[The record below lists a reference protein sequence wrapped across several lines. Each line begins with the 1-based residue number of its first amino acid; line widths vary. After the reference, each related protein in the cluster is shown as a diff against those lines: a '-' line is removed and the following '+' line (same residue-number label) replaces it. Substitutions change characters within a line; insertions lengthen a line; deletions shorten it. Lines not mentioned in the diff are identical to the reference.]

1 MDKKR
6 FFINLISNFFSALS
20 GIGISF
26 FLTPYIVETLGKEA
40 YGFFPLS
47 NNFIM
52 YAGIITTALNS
63 MSGRFITISLEQKD
77 IKKVNVYFN
86 SVLFGN
92 IIISLFFIL
101 ISVLFYF
108 FIDKIL
114 NIPINLFTDVRLLFM
129 LMFISL
135 IIGVSSSIFSV
146 AAFALNRLDKLAIN
160 NIIANVLKLI
170 LIILMFYF
178 LTPKIYFLG
187 ISAIVTSIY
196 FFYANYRI
204 TKKILPEVHISASMF
219 SSSALTLLV
228 GSGICNSVL
237 ALSNVVNSQLDLFI
251 ANKFFQAS
259 GMGVLS
265 LTKVVPS
272 AIQVLCSI
280 IVPVFLPEM
289 IKAYARNDLGKL
301 KNILVFSFKV
311 IFLVVI
317 IPLAVF
323 FVYGDDFFR
332 LWLPGEDHQTLYYIS
347 IITLVPFIIHATIET
362 IHHVF
367 VITNKLKIAS
377 FWGIFIAF
385 FNFILVILLCS
396 YSNLGIY
403 SIPIGALIAGGIS
416 HLFFTP
422 LYASFCL
429 QESKWFFILKII
441 KGLLGFIMLVAVTY
455 AWKSVNLIAVDS
467 WMTFITNTLIIG
479 GTLFLITLFIKFD
492 KAVLFQIINKLKQKI
507 NL

>member
-6 FFINLISNFFSALS
+6 FFINLISNFLSALS

-114 NIPINLFTDVRLLFM
+114 NIPVNLLADVRLLFM

-160 NIIANVLKLI
+160 NIIVNVLKLVV
-170 LIILMFYF
+170 IIAMFYF
-178 LTPKIYFLG
+178 FTPKIYFLG
-187 ISAIVTSIY
+187 VSAVATSIY
-196 FFYANYRI
+196 FFYANYKI
-204 TKKILPEVHISASMF
+204 TKKILPEVYISTSMF
-219 SSSALTLLV
+219 SWSALTLLV
-228 GSGICNSVL
+228 GSGIWNSVL
-237 ALSNVVNSQLDLFI
+237 ALSNVINSQLDLFI

-259 GMGVLS
+259 GMGMLS

-272 AIQVLCSI
+272 AVQILCSI

-301 KNILVFSFKV
+301 KNILTFSFKV
-311 IFLVVI
+311 IFLVVMV
-317 IPLAVF
+317 PLAVF

-332 LWLPGEDHQTLYYIS
+332 LWLPGEDHKTLYYIS
-347 IITLVPFIIHATIET
+347 VITLIPFIIHATIET

-385 FNFILVILLCS
+385 FNFTLVILLCS

-429 QESKWFFILKII
+429 QESKWYFMKKIVNGLLSFMVLTGIAYLWKIANLITVTSWITFFI
-441 KGLLGFIMLVAVTY
+441 
-455 AWKSVNLIAVDS
+455 
-467 WMTFITNTLIIG
+467 NTLIIG
-479 GTLFLITLFIKFD
+479 CVLFAITLWVKFD
-492 KAVLFQIINKLKQKI
+492 KATLIEIFIKI
-507 NL
+507 RQRVSL